1 MGKYLGKT
9 WDEWNQLG
17 AENTV
22 LSILS
27 QPKAWEDTLNAIEE
41 QKHISK
47 FVQDFIHHNPNG
59 RIILTGTISSAYAC
73 DIAVPF
79 LHYRKDYRFVS
90 IPSTDIVPSPGHYLD
105 SKIPTLFVTLS
116 RSGNT
121 PEQIGAYNL
130 VKTEVKNYKHLL
142 ITCHQ
147 ESELAE
153 LSKKDPNSET
163 LFLPELA
170 NDRSF
175 SMLSSFTSSLL
186 ALLMVF
192 ENDPKT
198 RSEDFRKVAKHA
210 EKVIQKLWPSI
221 FDLAQEDFKK
231 VIFVG
236 TDAFQGLTKEAA
248 HKCIEFTAGNV
259 DAYFESTLGFRYR
272 KLFALDSKTLIF
284 QLMANAPYIRQ
295 YEEDLLHEIH
305 ANTINPKIA
314 SLFWDNGEKSKTDV
328 NYQFEVGENI
338 SYLGSGYATIIYSLV
353 IQIFSLFLSAKYGIR
368 PDDSEFF
375 DKSLSASNM
384 SKIYPYDP
392 YKIEVRDIKKAR
404 D

>member
-1 MGKYLGKT
+1 M
-9 WDEWNQLG
+9 
-17 AENTV
+17 
-22 LSILS
+22 
-27 QPKAWEDTLNAIEE
+27 
-41 QKHISK
+41 
-47 FVQDFIHHNPNG
+47 
-59 RIILTGTISSAYAC
+59 
-73 DIAVPF
+73 
-79 LHYRKDYRFVS
+79 
-90 IPSTDIVPSPGHYLD
+90 
-105 SKIPTLFVTLS
+105 
-116 RSGNT
+116 
-121 PEQIGAYNL
+121 
-130 VKTEVKNYKHLL
+130 
-142 ITCHQ
+142 
-147 ESELAE
+147 
-153 LSKKDPNSET
+153 
-163 LFLPELA
+163 
-170 NDRSF
+170 
-175 SMLSSFTSSLL
+175 
-186 ALLMVF
+186 
-192 ENDPKT
+192 
-198 RSEDFRKVAKHA
+198 
-210 EKVIQKLWPSI
+210 
-221 FDLAQEDFKK
+221 
-231 VIFVG
+231 IFVG

-353 IQIFSLFLSAKYGIR
+353 IQIFSLFLSTKYGIR